1 MRSLGRQRRDAGDE
15 RQRALPGLIG
25 MLVGLTASVGLIL
38 VVRFA
43 PPFRSVRL
51 VDRLAPYV
59 HDTPAPSRLLGTATE
74 AGLLTAIARVFG
86 PALGDGARLVDRML
100 GGRAAVRR
108 RLDALATDTTVEDF
122 RVDQVVWGALGL
134 LAGVAAATVG
144 SVVAGGVNVLSAGL
158 LCLAGLVAG
167 VLGRDW
173 WLTQQ
178 VQRREELLL
187 AEFPVVAELLALAVT
202 AGESPTAAIARVT
215 RLSGGELA
223 RELGAALGRARAGVP
238 LVDALQQVADRTSLE
253 ALARFIDGL
262 IVAIERGTPLA
273 EVLRAQAADVR
284 EAGKRRLLEAGGR
297 KEIAMMV
304 PVVFLVLPVTVLFA
318 LFPGLISIV
327 SLAR

>member
-1 MRSLGRQRRDAGDE
+1 MSA
-15 RQRALPGLIG
+15 GLIG
-25 MLVGLTASVGLIL
+25 MLLGLTASVGMVL
-38 VVRFA
+38 VVRYA

-59 HDTPAPSRLLGTATE
+59 HDTPAPSRLLGTATQ
-74 AGLLTAIARVFG
+74 AGLLIAIQRVFG
-86 PALGDGARLVDRML
+86 PAVGDGARLVDRML

-108 RLDALATDTTVEDF
+108 RLDALATETTVEDF
-122 RVDQVVWGALGL
+122 RVEQVVWGALGL
-134 LAGVAAATVG
+134 LGAALVAAVG
-144 SVVAGGVNVLSAGL
+144 WVAAGGVNVLSAGL
-158 LCLAGLVAG
+158 LCLAGLVGG

-178 VQRREELLL
+178 VSRREELLL

-238 LVDALQQVADRTSLE
+238 LVDALQQVADRTSLD
-253 ALARFIDGL
+253 ALARFVDGL
-262 IVAIERGTPLA
+262 LVAIERGTPLA

>member
-1 MRSLGRQRRDAGDE
+1 MSG
-15 RQRALPGLIG
+15 GLTG
-25 MLVGLTASVGLIL
+25 MLLGLVAAVGLVL
-38 VVRFA
+38 VIGFA

-59 HDTPAPSRLLGTATE
+59 HDTPPPSRLLGTATE
-74 AGLLTAIARVFG
+74 PGLLTAVRRVFG
-86 PALGDGARLVDRML
+86 PVVGDGARLVDRLL

-108 RLDALATDTTVEDF
+108 RLDALGADSTVEDF
-122 RVDQVVWGALGL
+122 RVEQVVWGGLGL
-134 LAGVAAATVG
+134 LAAAVAATVG
-144 SVVAGGVNVLSAGL
+144 SVLAGGLNVLSAGL
-158 LCLAGLVAG
+158 LCVAGLLCG

-223 RELGAALGRARAGVP
+223 RELGAALGRARSGVP
-238 LVDALQQVADRTSLE
+238 LVDALQEVADRTSLDP
-253 ALARFIDGL
+253 LARFIDGL
-262 IVAIERGTPLA
+262 LVAIERGTPLA

>member
-1 MRSLGRQRRDAGDE
+1 VSAG
-15 RQRALPGLIG
+15 LTG
-25 MLVGLTASVGLIL
+25 MLLGLGVAVGLVL
-38 VVRFA
+38 VLRYA

-59 HDTPAPSRLLGTATE
+59 HDTPPPSRLLGTATE
-74 AGLLTAIARVFG
+74 PGLLTAVRRVFG
-86 PALGDGARLVDRML
+86 PAVGDGARLVDRML

-122 RVDQVVWGALGL
+122 RVEQVIWGGLGL
-134 LAGVAAATVG
+134 AAAALVTTVG
-144 SVVAGGVNVLSAGL
+144 SVAAGSLNVLSGAL
-158 LCLAGLVAG
+158 LCVAGLVG
-167 VLGRDW
+167 GILGRDW

-178 VQRREELLL
+178 VQKREELLL

-238 LVDALQQVADRTSLE
+238 LADALQQVADRTSLD

-262 IVAIERGTPLA
+262 LVAIERGTPLA

-297 KEIAMMV
+297 KEIGMMV

-327 SLAR
+327 SLSQ

>member
-1 MRSLGRQRRDAGDE
+1 MSAGLTGMLIGSLGAAG
-15 RQRALPGLIG
+15 
-25 MLVGLTASVGLIL
+25 LVL
-38 VVRFA
+38 VLAYA

-59 HDTPAPSRLLGTATE
+59 HDTPPPSRLLGTATE
-74 AGLLTAIARVFG
+74 AGLLTAARRVFG
-86 PALGDGARLVDRML
+86 PAIGDGARLVDRIL

-108 RLDALATDTTVEDF
+108 RLDALGSDAGVEDF
-122 RVDQVVWGALGL
+122 RIEQVVWGGLGL
-134 LAGVAAATVG
+134 LAAALVTTVG
-144 SVVAGGVNVLSAGL
+144 SVAAGRLNVLSGGL
-158 LCLAGLVAG
+158 LCLAGLVGG

-173 WLTQQ
+173 WLSQQ
-178 VQRREELLL
+178 VTRREETLL

-202 AGESPTAAIARVT
+202 AGESPIAAIARVT

-223 RELGAALGRARAGVP
+223 RELDSALGRARAGQP
-238 LVDALQQVADRTSLE
+238 LFDALQQVADRSSLDP
-253 ALARFIDGL
+253 LARFIDGL
-262 IVAIERGTPLA
+262 LVAIERGTPLA

-327 SLAR
+327 SLAH

>member
-1 MRSLGRQRRDAGDE
+1 VSAGLLGMLIGLAASLG
-15 RQRALPGLIG
+15 
-25 MLVGLTASVGLIL
+25 VIL
-38 VVRFA
+38 AVSYA

-59 HDTPAPSRLLGTATE
+59 HDTPAPSRLLGTATQP
-74 AGLLTAIARVFG
+74 GLLTAIRRVFG
-86 PALGDGARLVDRML
+86 PVVADGARLVDRMV

-108 RLDALATDTTVEDF
+108 RLDALGSDLTVEDF
-122 RVDQVVWGALGL
+122 RVEQVVWGGVGL
-134 LAGVAAATVG
+134 LAAAVVATLG
-144 SVVAGGVNVLSAGL
+144 SVAAGGVNVLSAGML
-158 LCLAGLVAG
+158 LLAGLLGG

-178 VQRREELLL
+178 VQQREELLL

-223 RELGAALGRARAGVP
+223 QELGAALGRARAGVP
-238 LVDALQQVADRTSLE
+238 LVDALQQVADRTSLD
-253 ALARFIDGL
+253 ALARFVDGL
-262 IVAIERGTPLA
+262 LVAIERGTPLA

-297 KEIAMMV
+297 KEIQMMV

-327 SLAR
+327 SLAQ

>member
-1 MRSLGRQRRDAGDE
+1 MNGA
-15 RQRALPGLIG
+15 IVG
-25 MLVGLTASVGLIL
+25 MLLGLAAATGLVL
-38 VVRFA
+38 VVSYA

-59 HDTPAPSRLLGTATE
+59 HDTPPPSRLLGTATE
-74 AGLLTAIARVFG
+74 PGLLDAVRSVFG
-86 PALGDGARLVDRML
+86 PAVADGARIVDRLL

-108 RLDALATDTTVEDF
+108 RLDALGSRTSVEDF
-122 RVDQVVWGALGL
+122 RVEQVVWGGLGL
-134 LAGVAAATVG
+134 LGGAVLTTVG
-144 SVVAGGVNVLSAGL
+144 ALAAGSLNLLSGGLLCVAGL
-158 LCLAGLVAG
+158 LGG

-178 VQRREELLL
+178 VHRREELLL

-202 AGESPTAAIARVT
+202 AGEGPAAAIARVT

-223 RELGAALGRARAGVP
+223 SELGSALGRARSGMP
-238 LVDALQQVADRTSLE
+238 LTDALQQLADRTSLE
-253 ALARFIDGL
+253 PLARFVDGL
-262 IVAIERGTPLA
+262 LVAIERGTPLA

-297 KEIAMMV
+297 KEIQMMV

-327 SLAR
+327 SLAQ

>member
-1 MRSLGRQRRDAGDE
+1 VSAPLV
-15 RQRALPGLIG
+15 G
-25 MLVGLTASVGLIL
+25 MLLGLVGATGVVL
-38 VVRFA
+38 VVTYA

-59 HDTPAPSRLLGTATE
+59 HDTPPPSRLLATATE
-74 AGLLTAIARVFG
+74 AGLLTAVRRVFG
-86 PALGDGARLVDRML
+86 PVVADGARLIDRFL

-108 RLDALATDTTVEDF
+108 RLDALAADGTVEDF
-122 RVDQVVWGALGL
+122 RMEQVVWGGLGL
-134 LAGVAAATVG
+134 LGAALLATVG
-144 SVVAGGVNVLSAGL
+144 SVLASSLNLLSSGL
-158 LCLAGLVAG
+158 LCLAGLVGG

-178 VQRREELLL
+178 VTRREELLL

-202 AGESPTAAIARVT
+202 AGEGPAAAIARVN

-223 RELGAALGRARAGVP
+223 RELGSALGRARSGMP
-238 LVDALQQVADRTSLE
+238 LTDALQQLADRTSLE
-253 ALARFIDGL
+253 PLARFVDGL
-262 IVAIERGTPLA
+262 LVAIERGTPLA

-297 KEIAMMV
+297 KEIQMMV

-327 SLAR
+327 SLAQ

>member
-1 MRSLGRQRRDAGDE
+1 VNAG
-15 RQRALPGLIG
+15 IVG
-25 MLVGLTASVGLIL
+25 MLLGLAAAVGLIL
-38 VVRFA
+38 ALSYA

-74 AGLLTAIARVFG
+74 AGLLTAIRRVFG
-86 PALGDGARLVDRML
+86 PAVGDGARLVDRLL

-108 RLDALATDTTVEDF
+108 RLDALGSGLTVEDF
-122 RVDQVVWGALGL
+122 RVEQVVWGALGL
-134 LAGVAAATVG
+134 LGAALVATVG
-144 SVVAGGVNVLSAGL
+144 SVAAGGVNVLSAGL
-158 LCLAGLVAG
+158 LCLAGVLGG

-178 VQRREELLL
+178 VQQREELLL

-215 RLSGGELA
+215 RLSRGELA

-238 LVDALQQVADRTSLE
+238 LVDALQQVADRTSLD
-253 ALARFIDGL
+253 ALARFVDGL
-262 IVAIERGTPLA
+262 LVAIERGTPLA

-327 SLAR
+327 SLAQ

>member
-1 MRSLGRQRRDAGDE
+1 VS
-15 RQRALPGLIG
+15 PGLAG
-25 MLVGLTASVGLIL
+25 MLLGLSTALGLIL
-38 VVRFA
+38 VLRFA

-59 HDTPAPSRLLGTATE
+59 HDTPPPSRLLGTATE
-74 AGLLTAIARVFG
+74 PGLLTAVRRVFG
-86 PALGDGARLVDRML
+86 PAIGDGARVVDRFL

-108 RLDALATDTTVEDF
+108 RLDALGGEATVEDF
-122 RVDQVVWGALGL
+122 RIEQVVWGGLGL
-134 LAGVAAATVG
+134 LGGVVVSGLASLSAG
-144 SVVAGGVNVLSAGL
+144 SVNVLSAGL
-158 LCLAGLVAG
+158 LCVAGLVGG

-178 VQRREELLL
+178 VSRREELLL

-223 RELGAALGRARAGVP
+223 RELGGALGRARAGVP
-238 LVDALQQVADRTSLE
+238 LTEALQEVADRTSLDP
-253 ALARFIDGL
+253 LARFIDGL
-262 IVAIERGTPLA
+262 LVAIERGTPLA

-297 KEIAMMV
+297 KEIGMMV

-318 LFPGLISIV
+318 LYPGLISIV
-327 SLAR
+327 SLTQ

>member
-1 MRSLGRQRRDAGDE
+1 MLLGLLA
-15 RQRALPGLIG
+15 A
-25 MLVGLTASVGLIL
+25 TGLIL
-38 VVRFA
+38 VLTYA

-59 HDTPAPSRLLGTATE
+59 HDTPPPSRLLGTATE
-74 AGLLTAIARVFG
+74 PGLLTAARRVFG
-86 PALGDGARLVDRML
+86 PAIGDGARLVDKFL

-108 RLDALATDTTVEDF
+108 RLDALGSDATVEDF
-122 RVDQVVWGALGL
+122 RIEQVVWGGLGL
-134 LAGVAAATVG
+134 LGAVLVASVG
-144 SVVAGGVNVLSAGL
+144 SLMAGSVNVLSSAL
-158 LCLAGLVAG
+158 LCLAGATGG

-187 AEFPVVAELLALAVT
+187 AEFPVIAELLALAVT
-202 AGESPTAAIARVT
+202 AGESPAAAIARVT

-238 LVDALQQVADRTSLE
+238 LVDALQQMADRTSLD

-262 IVAIERGTPLA
+262 LVAIERGTPLA

-304 PVVFLVLPVTVLFA
+304 PVVFMVLPVTVMFA

-327 SLAR
+327 SLAQ

>member
-1 MRSLGRQRRDAGDE
+1 MLLGLLAST
-15 RQRALPGLIG
+15 GLV
-25 MLVGLTASVGLIL
+25 LAVSH
-38 VVRFA
+38 A
-43 PPFRSVRL
+43 PPFRQVRL

-59 HDTPAPSRLLGTATE
+59 HDTPAPSRLLGTATQP
-74 AGLLTAIARVFG
+74 GLLTAARRVFG
-86 PALGDGARLVDRML
+86 PVLGDGARADDRLL
-100 GGRAAVRR
+100 GGRIAVRR
-108 RLDALATDTTVEDF
+108 RLDALGSPTTVEDF
-122 RVDQVVWGALGL
+122 RVEQVVWGGLGL
-134 LAGVAAATVG
+134 LGGGVVTVVG
-144 SVVAGGVNVLSAGL
+144 SALAGSLNLLSAVL
-158 LCLAGLVAG
+158 VCVAGLVGG

-223 RELGAALGRARAGVP
+223 RELGGALGRARAGIP
-238 LVDALQQVADRTSLE
+238 LVEALQQLADRTSLD
-253 ALARFIDGL
+253 ALARFVDGV

-284 EAGKRRLLEAGGR
+284 EASKRRLLEAGGR
-297 KEIAMMV
+297 KEITMML

-318 LFPGLISIV
+318 LFPGLISII
-327 SLAR
+327 SLAQ

>member
-1 MRSLGRQRRDAGDE
+1 MSASLT
-15 RQRALPGLIG
+15 G
-25 MLVGLTASVGLIL
+25 MLLGLAAAVGLLLAVT
-38 VVRFA
+38 FA
-43 PPFRSVRL
+43 PPFRAVRL

-59 HDTPAPSRLLGTATE
+59 HDAPPPSRLLGTATE
-74 AGLLTAIARVFG
+74 PGLLVAVRRVFG
-86 PALGDGARLVDRML
+86 PLVVDGARFVDRVL
-100 GGRAAVRR
+100 GGRSAVRR
-108 RLDALATDTTVEDF
+108 RLDALGAEQTVEDL
-122 RVDQVVWGALGL
+122 RVEQVVWGGIGLLGAAL
-134 LAGVAAATVG
+134 LAGTGAL
-144 SVVAGGVNVLSAGL
+144 VAGSVNVLSVALLCPAGL
-158 LCLAGLVAG
+158 LGG

-178 VQRREELLL
+178 VRRREELLL

-223 RELGAALGRARAGVP
+223 RELGGALGRARAGVP
-238 LVDALQQVADRTSLE
+238 LVQALQEVADRTSVD
-253 ALARFIDGL
+253 ALARFVDGL
-262 IVAIERGTPLA
+262 LVAIERGTPLA

>member
-1 MRSLGRQRRDAGDE
+1 MT
-15 RQRALPGLIG
+15 PGLVG
-25 MLVGLTASVGLIL
+25 MLLGLVAAGGLLLAIAY
-38 VVRFA
+38 A
-43 PPFRSVRL
+43 PPFRQVRL

-59 HDTPAPSRLLGTATE
+59 SDAPAPSRLLGTATQP
-74 AGLLTAIARVFG
+74 GLLTAARRVFG
-86 PALGDGARLVDRML
+86 PALSDGARHVDRLL
-100 GGRAAVRR
+100 GGRIAVRR
-108 RLDALATDTTVEDF
+108 RLDALGGDTTVEDF
-122 RVDQVVWGALGL
+122 RVEQVVWGGLGL
-134 LAGVAAATVG
+134 LGG
-144 SVVAGGVNVLSAGL
+144 SVLTVLGSALAGSVNVLSAAL
-158 LCLAGLVAG
+158 LCVAGLVGG

-238 LVDALQQVADRTSLE
+238 LVEALQQLADRTSLD
-253 ALARFIDGL
+253 ALARFVDGL

-327 SLAR
+327 SLAQ

>member
-1 MRSLGRQRRDAGDE
+1 MNAG
-15 RQRALPGLIG
+15 LTG
-25 MLVGLTASVGLIL
+25 MLLGLVGAVGLIL
-38 VVRFA
+38 AIRYA
-43 PPFRSVRL
+43 PPFRAVRL

-59 HDTPAPSRLLGTATE
+59 HDTPPPSRLLGTATE
-74 AGLLTAIARVFG
+74 PGLLTAVSRVFG
-86 PALGDGARLVDRML
+86 PAVSDGARLVDRIL

-122 RVDQVVWGALGL
+122 RVEQVIWGGLGL
-134 LAGVAAATVG
+134 AAAALVTTVG
-144 SVVAGGVNVLSAGL
+144 SVAAGSLNVLSGSL
-158 LCLAGLVAG
+158 LCVAGLVGG

-178 VQRREELLL
+178 VHKREELLL

-223 RELGAALGRARAGVP
+223 RELGSALGRARAGVP
-238 LVDALQQVADRTSLE
+238 LVDALQQVADRTSLDP
-253 ALARFIDGL
+253 LARFIDGL
-262 IVAIERGTPLA
+262 LVAIERGTPLA

-297 KEIAMMV
+297 KEIGMMV

>member
-1 MRSLGRQRRDAGDE
+1 MSATLA
-15 RQRALPGLIG
+15 G
-25 MLVGLTASVGLIL
+25 MLLGLAGATGLVL
-38 VVRFA
+38 VVIYA

-59 HDTPAPSRLLGTATE
+59 HDTPPPSRLLGTATE
-74 AGLLTAIARVFG
+74 AGLLTAVRRVFG
-86 PALGDGARLVDRML
+86 PAVGDGARLIDRFL

-108 RLDALATDTTVEDF
+108 RLDALSTDTTVEDF
-122 RVDQVVWGALGL
+122 RMEQVVWGGLGL
-134 LAGVAAATVG
+134 LGAALLATVG
-144 SVVAGGVNVLSAGL
+144 SVMAGSLNVLSAGL
-158 LCLAGLVAG
+158 LCLAGLTGG

-178 VQRREELLL
+178 VRRREELLL

-202 AGESPTAAIARVT
+202 AGESPAAAIARVT

-238 LVDALQQVADRTSLE
+238 LVEALQQVADRTSLD

-262 IVAIERGTPLA
+262 LVAIERGTPLA

-297 KEIAMMV
+297 
-304 PVVFLVLPVTVLFA
+304 
-318 LFPGLISIV
+318 
-327 SLAR
+327 

>member
-1 MRSLGRQRRDAGDE
+1 MLLGLVA
-15 RQRALPGLIG
+15 ATGLV
-25 MLVGLTASVGLIL
+25 LAVSY
-38 VVRFA
+38 A
-43 PPFRSVRL
+43 PPFRAVRL

-74 AGLLTAIARVFG
+74 PGLLSAARRVFG
-86 PALGDGARLVDRML
+86 PAIGDGARLVDRVL

-108 RLDALATDTTVEDF
+108 RLDALGADTTVEEF
-122 RVDQVVWGALGL
+122 RTEQVVWGGLGL
-134 LAGVAAATVG
+134 LAAALVATAG
-144 SVVAGGVNVLSAGL
+144 SLAAGGVNVLSAGL
-158 LCLAGLVAG
+158 VCVAGLVGG

-173 WLTQQ
+173 WLTRQ
-178 VQRREELLL
+178 VRRREEVLL

-202 AGESPTAAIARVT
+202 AGEGPAAAIARVT

-223 RELGAALGRARAGVP
+223 RELSAALGRARSGVP
-238 LVDALQQVADRTSLE
+238 LLEALRQVADRTSLDP
-253 ALARFIDGL
+253 LARFVDGL
-262 IVAIERGTPLA
+262 LVAIERGTPLA

-327 SLAR
+327 SLAQ

>member
-1 MRSLGRQRRDAGDE
+1 MLLGLA
-15 RQRALPGLIG
+15 AA
-25 MLVGLTASVGLIL
+25 VGLVL
-38 VVRFA
+38 VLRYA

-59 HDTPAPSRLLGTATE
+59 HDTPPPSRLLGTATE
-74 AGLLTAIARVFG
+74 PGLLTAVRRVFG
-86 PALGDGARLVDRML
+86 PAIADGARLVDRML

-108 RLDALATDTTVEDF
+108 RLDALATHTTVEDF
-122 RVDQVVWGALGL
+122 RVEQVIWGGLGL
-134 LAGVAAATVG
+134 SGAALVTTVG
-144 SVVAGGVNVLSAGL
+144 SFAAGSLNVLSGGLLCVAGL
-158 LCLAGLVAG
+158 LGG

-178 VQRREELLL
+178 VQKREELLL

-202 AGESPTAAIARVT
+202 AGESPAAAIARVT

-223 RELGAALGRARAGVP
+223 RELGGALGRARAGVP
-238 LVDALQQVADRTSLE
+238 LVDALQQVADRTSLDP
-253 ALARFIDGL
+253 LARFIDGL
-262 IVAIERGTPLA
+262 LVAIERGTPLA

-297 KEIAMMV
+297 KEIGMMV

-327 SLAR
+327 SLAQ

>member
-1 MRSLGRQRRDAGDE
+1 MSAG
-15 RQRALPGLIG
+15 LVG
-25 MLVGLTASVGLIL
+25 MLLGLVAAAGLLLAIAY
-38 VVRFA
+38 A
-43 PPFRSVRL
+43 PPFRQVRL

-59 HDTPAPSRLLGTATE
+59 SDTPAPSRLLGTVTQP
-74 AGLLTAIARVFG
+74 GLLTAARRVFG
-86 PALGDGARLVDRML
+86 PALSDGARHVDRLL
-100 GGRAAVRR
+100 GGRIAVRR
-108 RLDALATDTTVEDF
+108 RLDALGGDTTVEDF
-122 RVDQVVWGALGL
+122 RVEQVVWGGLGL
-134 LAGVAAATVG
+134 LGG
-144 SVVAGGVNVLSAGL
+144 SVLTVLGSALAGSVNVLSAAL
-158 LCLAGLVAG
+158 LCVAGLVGG

-238 LVDALQQVADRTSLE
+238 LIEALQQLADRTSLD
-253 ALARFIDGL
+253 ALARFVDGL

-318 LFPGLISIV
+318 LYPG
-327 SLAR
+327 

>member
-1 MRSLGRQRRDAGDE
+1 MNATL
-15 RQRALPGLIG
+15 LG
-25 MLVGLTASVGLIL
+25 MLLGLVGATGLVL
-38 VVRFA
+38 VVTYA

-59 HDTPAPSRLLGTATE
+59 HDTPPPSRLLGTATE
-74 AGLLTAIARVFG
+74 AGMLTAVRRVFG
-86 PALGDGARLVDRML
+86 PAISDGARLVDRFL

-122 RVDQVVWGALGL
+122 RIEQVVWGGLGL
-134 LAGVAAATVG
+134 LGAAVLATVG
-144 SVVAGGVNVLSAGL
+144 SVAAGDLNLLSAGL
-158 LCLAGLVAG
+158 LCIAGGTGG

-178 VQRREELLL
+178 VRRREERLL

-202 AGESPTAAIARVT
+202 AGESPAAAIARVT

-223 RELGAALGRARAGVP
+223 RELGAALGRARAGGP
-238 LVDALQQVADRTSLE
+238 LVEALQQVADRTSLD
-253 ALARFIDGL
+253 ALARFVDGL
-262 IVAIERGTPLA
+262 LVAIERGTPLA

-327 SLAR
+327 SLAQ

>member
-1 MRSLGRQRRDAGDE
+1 MSAGVT
-15 RQRALPGLIG
+15 G
-25 MLVGLTASVGLIL
+25 MLLGLGVAVGLVL
-38 VVRFA
+38 VLRYA

-59 HDTPAPSRLLGTATE
+59 HDTPPPSRLLGTATE
-74 AGLLTAIARVFG
+74 PGLLTAVRRVFG
-86 PALGDGARLVDRML
+86 PAVGDGARLVDRML

-122 RVDQVVWGALGL
+122 RVEQVIWGGLGL
-134 LAGVAAATVG
+134 AAAALVTTVG
-144 SVVAGGVNVLSAGL
+144 SVAAGSLNVLSGAL
-158 LCLAGLVAG
+158 LCVAGLVG
-167 VLGRDW
+167 GILGRDW

-178 VQRREELLL
+178 VQKREELLL

-238 LVDALQQVADRTSLE
+238 LVDALQQVADRTSLD

-262 IVAIERGTPLA
+262 LVAIERGTPLA

-297 KEIAMMV
+297 KEIGMMV

-327 SLAR
+327 SLSQ

>member
-1 MRSLGRQRRDAGDE
+1 VS
-15 RQRALPGLIG
+15 
-25 MLVGLTASVGLIL
+25 VGLTGMLLGLAAAVGLIL
-38 VVRFA
+38 VIAYA

-74 AGLLTAIARVFG
+74 PGLLTAVRRVFG
-86 PALGDGARLVDRML
+86 PLVGDGARLVDRML

-108 RLDALATDTTVEDF
+108 RLDALASDATVEDF
-122 RVDQVVWGALGL
+122 RVEQVVWGGLGL
-134 LAGVAAATVG
+134 LGATLIAGAG
-144 SVVAGGVNVLSAGL
+144 SLMAGDLNVLSSGLLLLAGL
-158 LCLAGLVAG
+158 LGG

-178 VQRREELLL
+178 LQRREELLL

-238 LVDALQQVADRTSLE
+238 LTDALQQMADRTSLDP
-253 ALARFIDGL
+253 LARFVDGL
-262 IVAIERGTPLA
+262 LVAIERGTPLA

-327 SLAR
+327 SLAQ

>member
-1 MRSLGRQRRDAGDE
+1 MSAG
-15 RQRALPGLIG
+15 LTG
-25 MLVGLTASVGLIL
+25 MLLGLLAAVGLVL
-38 VVRFA
+38 VISYA

-59 HDTPAPSRLLGTATE
+59 HDTPPPSRLLGTATE
-74 AGLLTAIARVFG
+74 PGLLTAVRRVFG
-86 PALGDGARLVDRML
+86 PAIGDGARLVDRML

-108 RLDALATDTTVEDF
+108 RLDSLATDATVEDF
-122 RVDQVVWGALGL
+122 RVEQVVWGGLGL
-134 LAGVAAATVG
+134 LGAAIVAAVG
-144 SVVAGGVNVLSAGL
+144 SVAAGGLNVLSAGL
-158 LCLAGLVAG
+158 LCVAGLMGG

-223 RELGAALGRARAGVP
+223 RELGEALGRARAGVP
-238 LVDALQQVADRTSLE
+238 LVDALQQVADRTSLDP
-253 ALARFIDGL
+253 LARFIDGL
-262 IVAIERGTPLA
+262 LVAIERGTPLA

-304 PVVFLVLPVTVLFA
+304 ANVRRLPSWRIGTFVTL
-318 LFPGLISIV
+318 PMRR
-327 SLAR
+327 SLAEAHGAVYVMAA

>member
-1 MRSLGRQRRDAGDE
+1 MLLGLVAAAGVLL
-15 RQRALPGLIG
+15 A
-25 MLVGLTASVGLIL
+25 VAY
-38 VVRFA
+38 A
-43 PPFRSVRL
+43 PPFRQVRL

-59 HDTPAPSRLLGTATE
+59 SDTPAPSRLLGTATQP
-74 AGLLTAIARVFG
+74 GLLTAARRVFG
-86 PALGDGARLVDRML
+86 PALADGAHHVDRLL
-100 GGRAAVRR
+100 GGRIAVRR
-108 RLDALATDTTVEDF
+108 RLDALGGDTTVEDF
-122 RVDQVVWGALGL
+122 RVEQVVWGGLGL
-134 LAGVAAATVG
+134 LGG
-144 SVVAGGVNVLSAGL
+144 SVLTVLGSALAGSVNVLSAAL
-158 LCLAGLVAG
+158 LCVAGLVGG

-202 AGESPTAAIARVT
+202 AGESPTAAMARVT

-238 LVDALQQVADRTSLE
+238 LIEALQQLADRTSLD
-253 ALARFIDGL
+253 ALARFVDGL

-318 LFPGLISIV
+318 LYPGLISIV
-327 SLAR
+327 SLAQ

>member
-1 MRSLGRQRRDAGDE
+1 MSAG
-15 RQRALPGLIG
+15 LTG
-25 MLVGLTASVGLIL
+25 MLLGLLAAVGLVL
-38 VVRFA
+38 VISYA
-43 PPFRSVRL
+43 PPFRSMRL

-59 HDTPAPSRLLGTATE
+59 HDTPPPSRLLGTATE
-74 AGLLTAIARVFG
+74 PGLLTAVRRVFG
-86 PALGDGARLVDRML
+86 PAIGDGARLVDRML

-108 RLDALATDTTVEDF
+108 RLDSLATDATVEDF
-122 RVDQVVWGALGL
+122 RVEQVVWGGLGL
-134 LAGVAAATVG
+134 LGAAIVAAVG
-144 SVVAGGVNVLSAGL
+144 SVAAGGLNVLSAGL
-158 LCLAGLVAG
+158 LCVAGLMGG

-223 RELGAALGRARAGVP
+223 RELGEALGRARAGVP
-238 LVDALQQVADRTSLE
+238 LVDALQQVADRTSLDP
-253 ALARFIDGL
+253 LARFIDGL
-262 IVAIERGTPLA
+262 LVAIERGTPLA

-304 PVVFLVLPVTVLFA
+304 ANVSRYPSSGGGRRRPLIRSSAISPNARSTGSSTRMYTV
-318 LFPGLISIV
+318 
-327 SLAR
+327 

>member
-1 MRSLGRQRRDAGDE
+1 MSTGVL
-15 RQRALPGLIG
+15 G
-25 MLVGLTASVGLIL
+25 MLLGLVAASGLL
-38 VVRFA
+38 LAVSYA
-43 PPFRSVRL
+43 PPFRAVRL

-59 HDTPAPSRLLGTATE
+59 SDAPAPSRLLGTVTDP
-74 AGLLTAIARVFG
+74 GLLSAARRVFG
-86 PALGDGARLVDRML
+86 PALADGARRIDQLL
-100 GGRAAVRR
+100 GGRIAVRR
-108 RLDALATDTTVEDF
+108 RLDALSADATVEDF
-122 RVDQVVWGALGL
+122 RVEQVVWGALGL
-134 LAGVAAATVG
+134 LGGAVLTVLGAAATG
-144 SVVAGGVNVLSAGL
+144 SVNVLSAVL
-158 LCLAGLVAG
+158 LCVAGLVGG

-187 AEFPVVAELLALAVT
+187 AEFPVVADLLALAVT

-223 RELGAALGRARAGVP
+223 RELGSALGRARAGVP
-238 LVDALQQVADRTSLE
+238 LVEALQQLADRTSLD
-253 ALARFIDGL
+253 ALARFVDGL

-304 PVVFLVLPVTVLFA
+304 AVVNRYLCWCVPQIRDLRPAV
-318 LFPGLISIV
+318 P
-327 SLAR
+327 

>member
-1 MRSLGRQRRDAGDE
+1 VLG
-15 RQRALPGLIG
+15 LLLGLTG
-25 MLVGLTASVGLIL
+25 GVGLVL
-38 VVRFA
+38 VVSYA

-59 HDTPAPSRLLGTATE
+59 HDTPPPSRLLGTATE
-74 AGLLTAIARVFG
+74 PGMLTAVRRVFG
-86 PALGDGARLVDRML
+86 PVLGDGARFVDTFL
-100 GGRAAVRR
+100 GGRASVRR
-108 RLDALATDTTVEDF
+108 RLDALGGSSTVEDF
-122 RVDQVVWGALGL
+122 RIEQVLWGGLGL
-134 LAGVAAATVG
+134 LAAAVLATVG
-144 SVVAGGVNVLSAGL
+144 SLLAGGVNVLSTGL
-158 LCLAGLVAG
+158 LCLAGVVGG

-178 VQRREELLL
+178 VQRREALLL

-202 AGESPTAAIARVT
+202 AGEGPVAAIARVT

-223 RELGAALGRARAGVP
+223 RELGGALGRARAGVP
-238 LVDALQQVADRTSLE
+238 LVDALQEVADRTSLE
-253 ALARFIDGL
+253 PLARFIDGL
-262 IVAIERGTPLA
+262 LVAIERGTPLA

-297 KEIAMMV
+297 KEIQMMV
-304 PVVFLVLPVTVLFA
+304 PVVFLILPVTVLFA

>member
-1 MRSLGRQRRDAGDE
+1 VS
-15 RQRALPGLIG
+15 PGLLG
-25 MLVGLTASVGLIL
+25 MLLGLVAASGLIL
-38 VVRFA
+38 AVRYA
-43 PPFRSVRL
+43 PPFRAVRL

-59 HDTPAPSRLLGTATE
+59 HDTPPPSRLLGTVTE
-74 AGLLTAIARVFG
+74 PGLLVTVRRVFG
-86 PALGDGARLVDRML
+86 PAIGDGARLVDRFL

-108 RLDALATDTTVEDF
+108 RLDALGGEMTVEDF
-122 RVDQVVWGALGL
+122 RVEQVVWGGLGL
-134 LAGVAAATVG
+134 LGGVVVTGVGSAAAG
-144 SVVAGGVNVLSAGL
+144 SLNVLSAAL
-158 LCLAGLVAG
+158 LLVAGLVGG

-178 VQRREELLL
+178 VNRREELLL

-223 RELGAALGRARAGVP
+223 RELGNALGWARAGVP
-238 LVDALQQVADRTSLE
+238 LTEALQQVADRTSLD

-262 IVAIERGTPLA
+262 LVAIERGTPLA

-318 LFPGLISIV
+318 LFPGLSSIV
-327 SLAR
+327 SLAQ

>member
-1 MRSLGRQRRDAGDE
+1 MSAG
-15 RQRALPGLIG
+15 LLG
-25 MLVGLTASVGLIL
+25 MLLGLLAASGLLL
-38 VVRFA
+38 VLTYA

-59 HDTPAPSRLLGTATE
+59 HDTPPPSRLLGTATE
-74 AGLLTAIARVFG
+74 PGMLTAVRRIAG
-86 PALGDGARLVDRML
+86 PSISNGARMVDRL
-100 GGRAAVRR
+100 VGGRAAVRR
-108 RLDALATDTTVEDF
+108 RLDALGGDLSVEDF
-122 RVDQVVWGALGL
+122 RIEQVIWGGLGL
-134 LAGVAAATVG
+134 MAAAVVATVG
-144 SVVAGGVNVLSAGL
+144 SVAAGKLNVLTAGL
-158 LCLAGLVAG
+158 LCVAGLLGG

-178 VQRREELLL
+178 VNRREELLL

-223 RELGAALGRARAGVP
+223 NELGAALGRARAGIP

-253 ALARFIDGL
+253 PLARFIDGL
-262 IVAIERGTPLA
+262 LVAIERGTPLA

-284 EAGKRRLLEAGGR
+284 EAGKRRLLESGGR

>member
-1 MRSLGRQRRDAGDE
+1 MT
-15 RQRALPGLIG
+15 PGVLG
-25 MLVGLTASVGLIL
+25 MLLGLVAACGVLL
-38 VVRFA
+38 AVRYA
-43 PPFRSVRL
+43 PPFRQVRL

-59 HDTPAPSRLLGTATE
+59 QDSPAPSRLLGTVTQP
-74 AGLLTAIARVFG
+74 GMLTAARRVFG
-86 PALGDGARLVDRML
+86 PLLADGAHRIDKLL
-100 GGRAAVRR
+100 GGRIAVRR
-108 RLDALATDTTVEDF
+108 RLDALGGDGTVEDF
-122 RVDQVVWGALGL
+122 RVEQVVWGGVGL
-134 LAGVAAATVG
+134 LGATVVATVG
-144 SVVAGGVNVLSAGL
+144 SAAAGGVNVLSVVL
-158 LCLAGLVAG
+158 LLVAGGVGG

-223 RELGAALGRARAGVP
+223 RELGGALGRARAGVP
-238 LVDALQQVADRTSLE
+238 LVDALQELADRTSLD
-253 ALARFIDGL
+253 ALARFVDGL
-262 IVAIERGTPLA
+262 VVAVERGTPLA

-297 KEIAMMV
+297 KEIQMMV

-327 SLAR
+327 SLAQ

>member
-1 MRSLGRQRRDAGDE
+1 VSASLA
-15 RQRALPGLIG
+15 G
-25 MLVGLTASVGLIL
+25 MLLGLAAAVGVLL
-38 VVRFA
+38 VVTFA

-59 HDTPAPSRLLGTATE
+59 HDTPPPSRLLGTVTE
-74 AGLLTAIARVFG
+74 AGLLTAARRLFG
-86 PALGDGARLVDRML
+86 PVVADGARVVDRVL
-100 GGRAAVRR
+100 GGRTAVRR
-108 RLDALATDTTVEDF
+108 RLDALGSDSGVEDF
-122 RVDQVVWGALGL
+122 RVEQVVWGGLGL
-134 LAGVAAATVG
+134 LGAALLATVG
-144 SVVAGGVNVLSAGL
+144 SLLAGDVNVLSVAL
-158 LCLAGLVAG
+158 LCAAGLVGG

-178 VQRREELLL
+178 VHRREELLL

-238 LVDALQQVADRTSLE
+238 LAEALQQVADRTSLDP
-253 ALARFIDGL
+253 LARFVDGL
-262 IVAIERGTPLA
+262 LVALERGTPLA

-284 EAGKRRLLEAGGR
+284 EAGKRRLLESGGR

-318 LFPGLISIV
+318 LYPGLISIV